1 MKFYQ
6 RAYSAILSV
15 LLFCFFGFAFF
26 FFGFA
31 LIFPSPSFA
40 LGKIEAAELS
50 KLVHWLPSF
59 ACQDHKALKTCVLW
73 TTEICEVQL
82 EKSLESCFKLNSKK
96 IQSHGPKL
104 AEWKEK
110 IINCAERDALL
121 KVRSQIIPSQICK
134 NKGVAAL

>member
-1 MKFYQ
+1 MKLHSIKGFF
-6 RAYSAILSV
+6 ILSCLV
-15 LLFCFFGFAFF
+15 LL
-26 FFGFA
+26 
-31 LIFPSPSFA
+31 PSQSFA

-50 KLVHWLPSF
+50 KLVHWLPAF

-73 TTEICEVQL
+73 TTEFCEAQL

-96 IQSHGPKL
+96 IQSHGPRL

-110 IINCAERDALL
+110 IISCAERDALL